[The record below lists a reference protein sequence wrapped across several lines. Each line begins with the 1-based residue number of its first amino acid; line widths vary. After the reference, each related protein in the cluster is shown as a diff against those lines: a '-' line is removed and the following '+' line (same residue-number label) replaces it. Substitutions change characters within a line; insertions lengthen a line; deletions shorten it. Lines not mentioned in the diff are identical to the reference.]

1 MATHPTRPALQQPGP
16 QQAQISAPPSSS
28 THAGTPPAAACGRPR
43 APHPLSCPS
52 ITHVSVHG
60 HTHTHKRTH
69 RPTLQQLEPTDV
81 CEGRPHQGP
90 PAARHHVREGRID
103 EHLVQPTAAC
113 VGEGGVSM
121 RMIFAANACP
131 LRASAPSPSPPSPP
145 APTSAPPLQWPPL
158 TPHWPFPTHQQ
169 PMRRGGPTPAAA
181 TRRLCTSLCC
191 VCGGRVH
198 GGRVLKG
205 WGVCGSRRG
214 WEYAVRTPA
223 ARAGPL
229 PVLRTFRAS
238 CGGCWRWGN
247 LDGRE

>member
-1 MATHPTRPALQQPGP
+1 
-16 QQAQISAPPSSS
+16 
-28 THAGTPPAAACGRPR
+28 
-43 APHPLSCPS
+43 
-52 ITHVSVHG
+52 
-60 HTHTHKRTH
+60 
-69 RPTLQQLEPTDV
+69 
-81 CEGRPHQGP
+81 
-90 PAARHHVREGRID
+90 
-103 EHLVQPTAAC
+103 
-113 VGEGGVSM
+113 
-121 RMIFAANACP
+121 MIFAANACP

-238 CGGCWRWGN
+238 CVACASFRRLLEVGQSRWKGVVLSLPKILASSFLLPSLPYPQPHEQAPIRWLGGASAGPPYKPRHGKRN
-247 LDGRE
+247 PQQGTRHKTAMVKDRSLQHSAAHAPSPPSLSQLSLSRKFMKS